1 MKATCTIRSFFFL
14 LLSVAFCQ
22 AGEFF
27 TDFEEAKVLAQKE
40 KKALLVKFTGSDW
53 CRPCQLLDQEVFSQ
67 KEFKDAI
74 QKDCVIVI
82 LDFPQKKV
90 LPQQEQEKNSKIRDD
105 YEVKGYPTVLLMNAQ
120 GQVFKRTGYQP
131 GGVKPYLEM
140 LQISLRAQDY
150 L

>member
-14 LLSVAFCQ
+14 LLSVASCQ

-131 GGVKPYLEM
+131 GGVKPYLKM
-140 LQISLRAQDY
+140 LQTSLRAQDY

>member
-22 AGEFF
+22 AGEYF

-90 LPQQEQEKNSKIRDD
+90 LPQQEQKKNSKIRDD

-131 GGVKPYLEM
+131 GGVKPYLKM
-140 LQISLRAQDY
+140 LQTSLRAQDY